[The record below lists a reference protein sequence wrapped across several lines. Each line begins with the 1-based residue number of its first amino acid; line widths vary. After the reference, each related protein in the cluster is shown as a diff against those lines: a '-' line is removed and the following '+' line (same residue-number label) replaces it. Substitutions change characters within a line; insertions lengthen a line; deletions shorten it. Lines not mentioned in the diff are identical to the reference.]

1 MTIKGLQW
9 KCYSTTRLN
18 QMVVFIH
25 YLLDHRFSLQ
35 IYIENVLTLITIDVN
50 IQRQMYYLADE
61 IIIFHSYLQ
70 TEY

>member
-1 MTIKGLQW
+1 
-9 KCYSTTRLN
+9 
-18 QMVVFIH
+18 MVVFIY
-25 YLLDHRFSLQ
+25 YLLDHRFSSQ

-70 TEY
+70 TEN